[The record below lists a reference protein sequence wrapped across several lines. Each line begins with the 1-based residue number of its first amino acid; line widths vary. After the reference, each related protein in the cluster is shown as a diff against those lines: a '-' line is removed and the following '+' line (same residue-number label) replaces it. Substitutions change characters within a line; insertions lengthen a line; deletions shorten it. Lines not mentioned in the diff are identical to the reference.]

1 MTTNGVGTSTYHT
14 LLLCKKENSLLHRGP
29 SQRIITYSDA
39 ALDGWEVRNLS
50 GQLGIVHMEACGR
63 RMGRR
68 IWKRRT
74 TGERGEVEAWLASFQ
89 GISARRPTSSF
100 KGERLYQL

>member
-1 MTTNGVGTSTYHT
+1 MSTYHT

-39 ALDGWEVRNLS
+39 ALDGWEVRDPS
-50 GQLGIVHMEACGR
+50 GQLGTVHMEVCGH

-74 TGERGEVEAWLASFQ
+74 TGERGEVEAWFASFQ
-89 GISARRPTSSF
+89 GISTRRPTSSF